1 MNVLSSLIVMR
12 DWQIQAFRDWGIE
25 EFRDLGIGEFGNL
38 EVLRQNEKGKG
49 SAADGPMSE

>member
-1 MNVLSSLIVMR
+1 MR
-12 DWQIQAFRDWGIE
+12 DWRIQAFRDLGIE
-25 EFRDLGIGEFGNL
+25 EFGNL